1 MATQKYALPMVAV
14 REVIANA
21 LVHRDLSEASRGKG
35 IDLRITHDG
44 FRLTNPGGLW
54 GITVDR
60 LGSGEHPAVNEKL
73 YQICRNVQGHNGRVI
88 EAMGTGIREA
98 RRELRDAGM
107 AEPRFYDNGVSFTV
121 RFPNSALIPDGDLTW
136 LGGLGST
143 LGLNQNQKKA
153 LVDMRHGRIW
163 SNSDYRDQFGVS
175 AEQARSELRELVERG
190 LAIAT
195 GQRRWVRYQL
205 AQNHQR

>member
-1 MATQKYALPMVAV
+1 MVAV

-88 EAMGTGIREA
+88 EAMGTGIRQA
-98 RRELRDAGM
+98 RRELHDAGM

-136 LGGLGST
+136 LGGLGSI